1 MKHLKKLL
9 IPIII
14 LLLVKLLFWISFFN
28 SQEHRAQDALFRLRG
43 AKPVSGDIVI
53 VAIDDVTFQ
62 ALNRPW
68 PYPRELHAK
77 LVENLNL
84 AGARQIIFDVEFTE
98 DSNPVSDSTL
108 AAQCAVVQNVTFCG
122 KHLRDPENPD
132 HVQIQKPISPILAG
146 KLNWGLVNMAMDRD
160 GFIRDYI
167 LFEEFDKKP
176 VYSLGVVALANWD
189 GYRPDWESS
198 ITRSKAKINVAEHHI
213 PVIKGN
219 KALINYYG
227 GANTFQHYSYSS
239 VLDDSSMAMPGYQG
253 VEIDEFY
260 DLLNRG
266 VFKDKTVLVGATIDE
281 LHDKFPTPFSN
292 QLTAGVEIHANFLE
306 MARHGDYLHPV
317 NGWLFL
323 LLELILAIALF
334 YLLSR
339 IKPQHSVYIA
349 IAIITVFLA
358 GCFLLFA
365 KLNTMIPIVEVV
377 ILVILLYVTALVSH
391 YLRAQKEKKFIKN
404 AFQQY
409 LAPELVNQL
418 IKHPESLKY
427 GGILQEVTVL
437 FSDIVSFTT
446 YSEKHKPEETVQI
459 LKEYLT
465 EMVKTVIKNG
475 GIVDKFVGDEIIAL
489 YAVPLYT
496 EDHAL
501 QACKTALDMRAC
513 LDRLLA
519 KWKAEGVEP
528 FDFGVGINTGQAVV
542 GNLGS
547 EMIFD
552 YTAIGDTINL
562 GARLEALTRD
572 YDTTHRIIISEN
584 TYAKIQNQVEAR
596 YLDEVK
602 VKGKDLAV
610 RIYELLSV
618 KGFTPG

>member
-1 MKHLKKLL
+1 M
-9 IPIII
+9 
-14 LLLVKLLFWISFFN
+14 
-28 SQEHRAQDALFRLRG
+28 
-43 AKPVSGDIVI
+43 
-53 VAIDDVTFQ
+53 
-62 ALNRPW
+62 
-68 PYPRELHAK
+68 
-77 LVENLNL
+77 
-84 AGARQIIFDVEFTE
+84 
-98 DSNPVSDSTL
+98 
-108 AAQCAVVQNVTFCG
+108 
-122 KHLRDPENPD
+122 
-132 HVQIQKPISPILAG
+132 
-146 KLNWGLVNMAMDRD
+146 
-160 GFIRDYI
+160 
-167 LFEEFDKKP
+167 
-176 VYSLGVVALANWD
+176 
-189 GYRPDWESS
+189 
-198 ITRSKAKINVAEHHI
+198 
-213 PVIKGN
+213 
-219 KALINYYG
+219 
-227 GANTFQHYSYSS
+227 
-239 VLDDSSMAMPGYQG
+239 
-253 VEIDEFY
+253 
-260 DLLNRG
+260 
-266 VFKDKTVLVGATIDE
+266 
-281 LHDKFPTPFSN
+281 
-292 QLTAGVEIHANFLE
+292 
-306 MARHGDYLHPV
+306 
-317 NGWLFL
+317 
-323 LLELILAIALF
+323 
-334 YLLSR
+334 
-339 IKPQHSVYIA
+339 
-349 IAIITVFLA
+349 
-358 GCFLLFA
+358 
-365 KLNTMIPIVEVV
+365 
-377 ILVILLYVTALVSH
+377 
-391 YLRAQKEKKFIKN
+391 
-404 AFQQY
+404 
-409 LAPELVNQL
+409 
-418 IKHPESLKY
+418 
-427 GGILQEVTVL
+427 TVL

-584 TYAKIQNQVEAR
+584 TYAKVQNQVEAR